1 MRRNPDSVWTDE
13 EQPFAIAAWIHMILG
28 HFAMAPLLRELFD
41 FDPLA
46 KEQLDRQKRFLKR
59 YAQLMM
65 PSESK
70 PREE

>member
-1 MRRNPDSVWTDE
+1 MS
-13 EQPFAIAAWIHMILG
+13 LG
-28 HFAMAPLLRELFD
+28 HFAMAPLLRELLD

-65 PSESK
+65 SGEDVTARK
-70 PREE
+70 